1 LPRDSPDTDTV
12 RAAQVL
18 TALFDASGAIEDRRL
33 PELFCGFP
41 RAGERRP
48 VPYPVACRPQAWAAG
63 SLFLLLQAALGL
75 RIEAWD
81 RRLMLRCA
89 VLPPWLQRLE
99 IRGLRVADARVDLR
113 VNRGHFGA
121 AVEVMDRRATS
132 TSSSASDQIGDDL
145 QRFRPT
151 GSGLRRTWRSP
162 AATWCST
169 RSGSSMAVSTPP

>member
-1 LPRDSPDTDTV
+1 MSYHNGSIWPHDNALVAAGFSRYGDTV

-18 TALFDASGAIEDRRL
+18 TALFDAS
-33 PELFCGFP
+33 
-41 RAGERRP
+41 
-48 VPYPVACRPQAWAAG
+48 
-63 SLFLLLQAALGL
+63 
-75 RIEAWD
+75 RIEAWG

-99 IRGLRVADARVDLR
+99 IRGLRVAHARVDLP